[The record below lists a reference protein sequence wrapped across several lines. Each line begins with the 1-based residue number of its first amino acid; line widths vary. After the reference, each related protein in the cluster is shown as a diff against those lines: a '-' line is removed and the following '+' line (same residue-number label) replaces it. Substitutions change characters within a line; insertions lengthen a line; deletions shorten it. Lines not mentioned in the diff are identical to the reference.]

1 MRFLAIPAAPFL
13 SNATLSLNERYLVF
27 LNEGSS
33 LRFTRNAIGKS
44 AKVTGE
50 PATVLGQL
58 S

>member
-1 MRFLAIPAAPFL
+1 V
-13 SNATLSLNERYLVF
+13 LNERYLVF

-44 AKVTGE
+44 AKVSGE